1 MKRCRLRKEEL
12 KTLFTALEETHR
24 VMGPKVEARTVVLSE
39 IAFDDL
45 PAGVMDEQGPG
56 RYRLMDEKS
65 DSVFSFSPGPDSF
78 KKFLHPPAQEV
89 WKFEY
94 SPKEFIAEN
103 LSREEKPLAFFGA
116 RACDIA
122 ALSLLDKVFLEG
134 PVPDAGF
141 SMRRKDILV
150 IAVHCMAPH
159 GNCFCESMG
168 TGPELLKG
176 FDIAMTELDKHF
188 LIEAGSSA
196 GEKILERVACEDVQ
210 EKDLRDRDAR
220 ILACKKM
227 MTKAM
232 NTGDLPDLIYRNM
245 EHPRWAEIARKDL
258 ECGNCTMVCP
268 TCFCNSTFDHLSFSS
283 LSKKREERSGVRK
296 RTWDSCFSK
305 NFARVHGGNFR
316 HSRRARYR
324 HWMSHKLA
332 YWFEQFGASGCVGCG
347 RCITW
352 CPVGI
357 DITEEL
363 EALRSV
369 R

>member
-1 MKRCRLRKEEL
+1 MRRCRLRKEEL
-12 KTLFTALEETHR
+12 KAIFTALEGTHR
-24 VMGPKVEARTVVLSE
+24 VIGPKLEGKTVVLSE
-39 IAFDDL
+39 ITFDDL
-45 PAGVMDEQGPG
+45 PAGATDEQGPG
-56 RYRLMDEKS
+56 KYRLKDERS

-78 KKFLHPPAQEV
+78 KKFLHPPVQEV
-89 WKFEY
+89 WKFKY

-103 LSREEKPLAFFGA
+103 LPGEERPLAFFGV
-116 RACDIA
+116 RACDLA
-122 ALSLLDKVFLEG
+122 ALGLLNKVFLDG
-134 PVPDAGF
+134 PGPDTGF
-141 SMRRKDILV
+141 SRRRRDMLV
-150 IAVHCMAPH
+150 IAVHCLSPH

-168 TGPELLKG
+168 TGPELRGG
-176 FDIAMTELDKHF
+176 FDVAMTELEYNF
-188 LIEAGSSA
+188 LLEAGSPS
-196 GEKILERVACEDVQ
+196 GERMLELLHCEDAQ
-210 EKDLRDRDAR
+210 EKDLRDRDAL
-220 ILACKKM
+220 ILSCKKM
-227 MTKAM
+227 MTKTM

-245 EHPRWAEIARKDL
+245 EHPHWAEIAGKDL

-268 TCFCNSTFDHLSFSS
+268 TCFCNSAFDRLSFSS
-283 LSKKREERSGVRK
+283 LSKNREERSGDRK
-296 RTWDSCFSK
+296 KTWDSCFSK

-316 HSRRARYR
+316 HSRKARYR

-332 YWFEQFGASGCVGCG
+332 YWFDQFGTSGCVGCG

>member
-1 MKRCRLRKEEL
+1 MRRCRLRKEEL
-12 KTLFTALEETHR
+12 KALFTALEETHR
-24 VMGPKVEARTVVLSE
+24 VIGPKVEARTVVLSE
-39 IAFDDL
+39 ITFDDL
-45 PAGVMDEQGPG
+45 PAGVTDEQGPG
-56 RYRLMDEKS
+56 RYRLMDERS

-89 WKFEY
+89 WKFKY

-103 LSREEKPLAFFGA
+103 LPREERPLAFFGV

-122 ALSLLDKVFLEG
+122 ALGLLDKVFLEG

-141 SMRRKDILV
+141 SLRRRDILV
-150 IAVHCMAPH
+150 IAVHCLSPH

-168 TGPELLKG
+168 TGPELLEG
-176 FDIAMTELDKHF
+176 FDIAMTELEYHF
-188 LIEAGSSA
+188 LLEAGSPR
-196 GEKILERVACEDVQ
+196 GERILELLPCEDAQ
-210 EKDLRDRDAR
+210 EKDLRDRDGK

-232 NTGDLPDLIYRNM
+232 NTGDLPGLIYRNM

-268 TCFCNSTFDHLSFSS
+268 TCFCNSTFDRLSFSS
-283 LSKKREERSGVRK
+283 LSKNREERSGSRK

-305 NFARVHGGNFR
+305 NFSRVHGGNFR
-316 HSRRARYR
+316 YSRRARYR
-324 HWMSHKLA
+324 QWMAHKLA
-332 YWFEQFGASGCVGCG
+332 YWIDQFGASGCVGCG

-357 DITEEL
+357 DITQEL